1 MLDTTKKMTT
11 RGFLPVCS
19 NEDVR
24 QYFKECGI
32 TYNDITEGDILALVL
47 LLNREIKKSNQ
58 MGETSVNTIRLSKRM
73 SINTKPDGTINTCF
87 LYMSSHY
94 FEDRECVSFNRDG
107 FIGIAGW
114 ADSANSNPIRRAL
127 LAWCDEL
134 KKQKGGTAS
143 ER

>member
-1 MLDTTKKMTT
+1 MT
-11 RGFLPVCS
+11 RGFTPVCS
-19 NEDVR
+19 NADVR
-24 QYFKECGI
+24 QHFKECGI

-58 MGETSVNTIRLSKRM
+58 IGETSVNTMRLSKRI
-73 SINTKPDGTINTCF
+73 SINTKPDGSINTCF

-94 FEDRECVSFNRDG
+94 FNDRECVSFNRDG

-114 ADSANSNPIRRAL
+114 ADDGNSNPIRRAL
-127 LAWCDEL
+127 LAWCDDL
-134 KKQKGGTAS
+134 KKQKE